1 MTPTDPDKSTTTYP
15 NLYVI
20 GFMGTGKSRISRRI
34 AKKLNLQF
42 FDVDDE
48 IEKAE
53 GRPITEIFAKEGEP
67 YFRQL
72 ERDFIEKGHPE
83 SGCIISCG
91 GGLPCQEGMV
101 DLLKEHGIVLCLH
114 ASVATILE
122 RTSRNDKRPLLQVE
136 NPRERIQNLLQERTP
151 FYSQAHASILT
162 DHRSI
167 PEVVDSALRSY
178 RSQIQNMA
186 SSRKA

>member
-1 MTPTDPDKSTTTYP
+1 MTQTDPTKDSQNSP
-15 NLYVI
+15 NLYII
-20 GFMGTGKSRISRRI
+20 GFMGTGKSRISRRV

-53 GRPITEIFAKEGEP
+53 GRPIKDIFADQGES

-72 ERDFIEKGHPE
+72 ERDYIESGHPPT
-83 SGCIISCG
+83 GCIIACG
-91 GGLPCQEGMV
+91 GGLPCREGMME
-101 DLLKEHGIVLCLH
+101 LLKKKGIVLCLH
-114 ASVATILE
+114 ASVDTILD
-122 RTSRNDKRPLLQVE
+122 RTSRNDNRPLLNVE
-136 NPRERIQNLLQERTP
+136 NPKERIENLLDERTP
-151 FYSQAHASILT
+151 YYAQAHASILT

-178 RSQIQNMA
+178 RTQIPNYTDPVSA
-186 SSRKA
+186 